1 MRKYPTDPFGR
12 RGGLLLQPD
21 KENLMSKTIKV
32 ALAGAGAFGI
42 KHLDGIKNIDGVE
55 VVSLISRD
63 LAKTQE
69 VADKYGIQHVT
80 TDLADSLALP
90 EVDAVIL
97 CTPTQMHASQAIACM
112 KAGKHVQVE
121 IPMCDILKEGEE
133 VLKVQK
139 ETGLVAMVGHTR
151 RFNPS
156 HQWVHKKITAGEFN
170 IQQMDVQTYFFRRT
184 NMNALG
190 QPRSWTDHLLWHHA
204 AHTVDLFAY
213 QCGSPIVQANAIQG
227 PIHPTLGIAMDM
239 SIQLKAANGAICTL
253 SLSFNNDGPLG
264 TFFRYIGDTAT
275 YIARYDDLVNGK
287 EEKIDVSK
295 VDVSMNG
302 IELQDREF
310 FAAIREG
317 REPNSSVAQVLPC
330 YQVLHQL
337 EQQLNA

>member
-1 MRKYPTDPFGR
+1 M
-12 RGGLLLQPD
+12 
-21 KENLMSKTIKV
+21 TIKV

-42 KHLDGIKNIDGVE
+42 KHLDGIKLIDGVE
-55 VVSLISRD
+55 VVSLVSRELD
-63 LAKTQE
+63 KTKE
-69 VADKYGIQHVT
+69 VAAKYGIGHVT
-80 TDLADSLALP
+80 TNLADSLALK

-97 CTPTQMHASQAIACM
+97 CTPTQMHAEQAIQCM
-112 KAGKHVQVE
+112 TAGKHVQVE
-121 IPMCDILKEGEE
+121 IPLADSLKDAQA
-133 VLKVQK
+133 VVAMQK
-139 ETGLVAMVGHTR
+139 QSGLVAMCGHTR

-156 HQWVHKKITAGEFN
+156 HQFVRRRIEAGEFN
-170 IQQMDVQTYFFRRT
+170 IQQMDVQTFFFRRT

-213 QCGSPIVQANAIQG
+213 QCGSPIVKANAIQG
-227 PIHPTLGIAMDM
+227 PIHPSLGIAMDM

-253 SLSFNNDGPLG
+253 SLSFNNEGPLG

-275 YIARYDDLVNGK
+275 YIARYDDLFNGK

-310 FAAIREG
+310 FAAIKEG
-317 REPNSSVAQVLPC
+317 REPNASVAKVLPC
-330 YQVLHQL
+330 YEVLHQL
-337 EQQLNA
+337 EQQLAA

>member
-1 MRKYPTDPFGR
+1 
-12 RGGLLLQPD
+12 
-21 KENLMSKTIKV
+21 MSKTIKV

-55 VVSLISRD
+55 VVSLVGRE
-63 LAKTQE
+63 LEKTKE
-69 VADKYGIQHVT
+69 VATKYGIGHVT
-80 TDLADSLALP
+80 TDLSASLALP
-90 EVDAVIL
+90 QVDAVIL
-97 CTPTQMHASQAIACM
+97 CTPTQMHASQTIACLN
-112 KAGKHVQVE
+112 AGKHVQVE
-121 IPMCDILKEGEE
+121 IPLADSWKDAEE
-133 VLKVQK
+133 VVRMAKQSGK
-139 ETGLVAMVGHTR
+139 VAMCGHTR

-156 HQWVHKKITAGEFN
+156 HQWVNHKIKAGEFN

-190 QPRSWTDHLLWHHA
+190 QARSWTDHLLWHHA

-213 QCGSPIVQANAIQG
+213 QAGSPIVKANAVQG
-227 PIHPTLGIAMDM
+227 PVHPTLGIAMDM
-239 SIQLKAANGAICTL
+239 SIQLQAANGAICTL

-264 TFFRYIGDTAT
+264 TYFRYIGDTGT
-275 YIARYDDLVNGK
+275 YLARYDDLYTGK
-287 EEKIDVSK
+287 EEQIDVSK

-310 FAAIREG
+310 FAAIKEG

-337 EQQLNA
+337 ELQLNAA

>member
-1 MRKYPTDPFGR
+1 
-12 RGGLLLQPD
+12 
-21 KENLMSKTIKV
+21 MSKTIKV

-55 VVSLISRD
+55 VVSLVGRRFD
-63 LAKTQE
+63 QTKE
-69 VADKYGIQHVT
+69 VADKYGIAHVA
-80 TDLADSLALP
+80 TDLAESLALP

-97 CTPTQMHASQAIACM
+97 CTPTQMHAEQAIACM

-121 IPMCDILKEGEE
+121 IPLADALKDAQE
-133 VLKVQK
+133 VAELQK
-139 ETGLVAMVGHTR
+139 QTGLVAMVGHTR

-156 HQWVHKKITAGEFN
+156 HQWVHKKIEAGEFN

-190 QPRSWTDHLLWHHA
+190 QARSWTDHLLWHHA

-213 QCGSPIVQANAIQG
+213 QAGSPIVKANAVQG
-227 PIHPTLGIAMDM
+227 PIHKDLGIAMDM

-264 TFFRYIGDTAT
+264 TFFRYIGDTGT
-275 YIARYDDLVNGK
+275 YLARYDDLYTGK
-287 EEKIDVSK
+287 DEKIDVSQ

-317 REPNSSVAQVLPC
+317 REPNSSVQQVFNC
-330 YQVLHQL
+330 YKVLHDL
-337 EQQLNA
+337 EQQLSAD

>member
-1 MRKYPTDPFGR
+1 M
-12 RGGLLLQPD
+12 
-21 KENLMSKTIKV
+21 TINV
-32 ALAGAGAFGI
+32 ALAGAGAFGL
-42 KHLDGIKNIDGVE
+42 KHLDGIKNIPDVK
-55 VVSLISRD
+55 VISVIGRELD
-63 LAKTQE
+63 KTQE
-69 VADKYGIQHVT
+69 VAAKYGIPHVT
-80 TDLADSLALP
+80 TELSESLKIKEL
-90 EVDAVIL
+90 DAVIL
-97 CTPTQMHASQAIACM
+97 CTPTQMHASQSIACLE
-112 KAGKHVQVE
+112 AGKHVQVE
-121 IPMCDILKEGEE
+121 IPLCD
-133 VLKVQK
+133 VLKDGERVVALQK
-139 ETGLVAMVGHTR
+139 QTGKVAMCGHTR

-156 HQWVHKKITAGEFN
+156 HQYVRQRIVKGEFN

-213 QCGSPIVQANAIQG
+213 QAQSPIVKAHAVQG

-264 TFFRYIGDTAT
+264 TFFRYIGDSAT
-275 YIARYDDLVNGK
+275 YIARYDDLFTGK
-287 EEKIDVSK
+287 EEKIDVSQ
-295 VDVSMNG
+295 VAVSMNG

-317 REPNSSVAQVLPC
+317 REPNASVAQVLPC

-337 EQQLNA
+337 EQQLA

>member
-1 MRKYPTDPFGR
+1 M
-12 RGGLLLQPD
+12 
-21 KENLMSKTIKV
+21 TIKV

-42 KHLDGIKNIDGVE
+42 KHLDAIKLIDGVE

-63 LAKTQE
+63 LDKTKE
-69 VADKYGIQHVT
+69 VAAQYGIGHVT
-80 TDLADSLALP
+80 TNLADSLSLK

-97 CTPTQMHASQAIACM
+97 CTPTQMHAAQTLACL

-121 IPMCDILKEGEE
+121 IPLCDKLSDGDE
-133 VLKVQK
+133 VVALQK
-139 ETGLVAMVGHTR
+139 KTGLVAMCGHTR

-156 HQWVHKKITAGEFN
+156 HQFVHQRIAAGEFH

-213 QCGSPIVQANAIQG
+213 QCGSPIVQANAVQG
-227 PIHPTLGIAMDM
+227 PIHPSLGIAMDM

-264 TFFRYIGDTAT
+264 TFFRYIGDSAT
-275 YIARYDDLVNGK
+275 YLARYDDLFDGK
-287 EEKIDVSK
+287 EHKIDVSK
-295 VDVSMNG
+295 VAVSMNG

-310 FAAIREG
+310 FAAIKEG
-317 REPNSSVAQVLPC
+317 REPNASVAQVLPC
-330 YQVLHQL
+330 YQVLDKLERQL
-337 EQQLNA
+337 AA

>member
-1 MRKYPTDPFGR
+1 M
-12 RGGLLLQPD
+12 
-21 KENLMSKTIKV
+21 TIKV
-32 ALAGAGAFGI
+32 ALAGAGAFGV
-42 KHLDGIKNIDGVE
+42 KHLDGIQNIDGVE
-55 VVSLISRD
+55 VISLIGRELD
-63 LAKTQE
+63 KTKE
-69 VADKYGIQHVT
+69 VADKYGIGHVT
-80 TDLADSLALP
+80 TDLADSLALK
-90 EVDAVIL
+90 ELDAVIL
-97 CTPTQMHASQAIACM
+97 CTPTQMHAEQTLACL

-121 IPMCDILKEGEE
+121 IPLADSLKGAEE
-133 VLKVQK
+133 VVALQK
-139 ETGLVAMVGHTR
+139 QTGLVAMCGHTR

-156 HQWVHKKITAGEFN
+156 HQYVNQKITAGEFN

-184 NMNALG
+184 NTNALG

-213 QCGSPIVQANAIQG
+213 QCNSPIVQANAIQG
-227 PIHPTLGIAMDM
+227 PIHPVLGIAMDM

-275 YIARYDDLVNGK
+275 YIARYDDLFTGK

-295 VDVSMNG
+295 VAVSMNG

-310 FAAIREG
+310 FAAIKEG
-317 REPNSSVAQVLPC
+317 REPNSSVAKVFNC
-330 YQVLHQL
+330 YQVLHNL

>member
-1 MRKYPTDPFGR
+1 MTT
-12 RGGLLLQPD
+12 
-21 KENLMSKTIKV
+21 NKTIKV

-63 LAKTQE
+63 LDKTKE
-69 VADKYGIQHVT
+69 VAAKYGIGHVT
-80 TDLADSLALP
+80 TDLAGSLALP

-97 CTPTQMHASQAIACM
+97 CTPTQMHAEQSIACM

-121 IPMCDILKEGEE
+121 IPLADSLKGAQD
-133 VLKVQK
+133 VVALQK
-139 ETGLVAMVGHTR
+139 ETGLVAMCGHTR

-156 HQWVHKKITAGEFN
+156 HQYVHKKIQAGEFN

-184 NMNALG
+184 NTNALG
-190 QPRSWTDHLLWHHA
+190 QARSWTDHLLWHHA

-213 QCGSPIVQANAIQG
+213 QAGSPIVKANAVQG
-227 PIHPTLGIAMDM
+227 PIHPVLGIAMDM

-264 TFFRYIGDTAT
+264 TYFRYIGDTAT
-275 YIARYDDLVNGK
+275 YLARYDDLYNGK
-287 EEKIDVSK
+287 DEKIDVSH

-317 REPNSSVAQVLPC
+317 REPNSSVASVLGC
-330 YQVLHQL
+330 YQVLHDL
-337 EQQLNA
+337 EQQLQ

>member
-1 MRKYPTDPFGR
+1 M
-12 RGGLLLQPD
+12 
-21 KENLMSKTIKV
+21 TIKV

-42 KHLDGIKNIDGVE
+42 KHLDGIKNIPDVE
-55 VVSLISRD
+55 VISLISRD
-63 LAKTQE
+63 LGKTQE
-69 VADKYGIQHVT
+69 VADKYGIKHVT
-80 TDLADSLALP
+80 TDLADSLAIQEL
-90 EVDAVIL
+90 DAVIL
-97 CTPTQMHASQAIACM
+97 CTPTQMHAAQTKACLQ
-112 KAGKHVQVE
+112 AGKHVQVE
-121 IPMCDILKEGEE
+121 IPLCDVLKEGEE
-133 VLKVQK
+133 VLALQK
-139 ETGLVAMVGHTR
+139 QVGKVAMVGHTR

-156 HQWVHKKITAGEFN
+156 HQYVHKKIQAGEFN

-213 QCGSPIVQANAIQG
+213 QAGSPIVKANAVQG
-227 PIHPTLGIAMDM
+227 PIHKDLGIAMDM
-239 SIQLKAANGAICTL
+239 SIQLQAANGAICTL

-275 YIARYDDLVNGK
+275 YIARYDDLVQSHSKGA
-287 EEKIDVSK
+287 EEPVDVSK

-337 EQQLNA
+337 EQQLNG

>member
-1 MRKYPTDPFGR
+1 M
-12 RGGLLLQPD
+12 
-21 KENLMSKTIKV
+21 TIKV

-42 KHLDGIKNIDGVE
+42 KHLDGIKNIAGVE
-55 VVSLISRD
+55 VVSLVSREID
-63 LAKTQE
+63 KTRE
-69 VADKYGIQHVT
+69 VAAKYGIAHIA
-80 TDLADSLALP
+80 TDLAESLKLK

-97 CTPTQMHASQAIACM
+97 CTPTQMHAEQARACLA
-112 KAGKHVQVE
+112 AGKHVQVE
-121 IPMCDILKEGEE
+121 IPMCDVLKDGEE
-133 VLKVQK
+133 VVALQQK
-139 ETGLVAMVGHTR
+139 TGLVAMCGHTR

-156 HQWVHKKITAGEFN
+156 HQFVHKRIAAGEFHV
-170 IQQMDVQTYFFRRT
+170 QQMDVQTYFFRRT

-213 QCGSPIVQANAIQG
+213 QADSPIVKANALQG

-239 SIQLKAANGAICTL
+239 SIQLKTSSGAICTL
-253 SLSFNNDGPLG
+253 SLSFNNEGPLG

-275 YIARYDDLVNGK
+275 YIARYDDLYNGK

-330 YQVLHQL
+330 YQVLGQL
-337 EQQLNA
+337 ERQLK

>member
-1 MRKYPTDPFGR
+1 
-12 RGGLLLQPD
+12 
-21 KENLMSKTIKV
+21 MSSKIKV

-42 KHLDGIKNIDGVE
+42 KHLDGIKNIADVE

-63 LAKTQE
+63 LDKTRE
-69 VADKYGIQHVT
+69 VADKYGIAHVT
-80 TDLADSLALP
+80 TELADSLALP
-90 EVDAVIL
+90 ELDAVIL
-97 CTPTQMHASQAIACM
+97 CTPTQMHASQTLACL

-121 IPMCDILKEGEE
+121 IPLCDVYREGQE
-133 VLKVQK
+133 VAELAAK
-139 ETGLVAMVGHTR
+139 TGKVAMCGHTR

-213 QCGSPIVQANAIQG
+213 QCGSPIVKANAIQG

-264 TFFRYIGDTAT
+264 TFFRYIGDSAT
-275 YIARYDDLVNGK
+275 YIARYDDLVNGN
-287 EEKIDVSK
+287 EEKIDVSQ

-317 REPNSSVAQVLPC
+317 REPNSSVASVLPC
-330 YQVLHQL
+330 YQVLHDL
-337 EQQLNA
+337 EQQLA

>member
-1 MRKYPTDPFGR
+1 MTG
-12 RGGLLLQPD
+12 
-21 KENLMSKTIKV
+21 TIKV

-63 LAKTQE
+63 LESTKA
-69 VADKYGIQHVT
+69 VAEKYGIPHVT
-80 TDLADSLALP
+80 TELDEALALP

-97 CTPTQMHASQAIACM
+97 CTPTQMHASQTLACL

-121 IPMCDILKEGEE
+121 IPLCDVLKDGEE
-133 VLKVQK
+133 VVALAEKS
-139 ETGLVAMVGHTR
+139 GLVAMCGHTR

-156 HQWVHKKITAGEFN
+156 HQYVHKKIEGGEFN
-170 IQQMDVQTYFFRRT
+170 IQQMDVQTYFFRRS

-213 QCGSPIVQANAIQG
+213 QAGSPIVQANAIQG

-287 EEKIDVSK
+287 EEKIDVSN

-317 REPNSSVAQVLPC
+317 RQPNSSVASVLPC
-330 YQVLHQL
+330 YKVLHQL